1 MDSYGIKFI
10 RHGIPHVLPVNFS
23 AIFAFRIQNASIWD
37 VHFQSYSSFY
47 GTAINHTA
55 LRLSVFLDEDFLTNV
70 LVYNDC
76 IHAGERVTLFF
87 PFRSGNEGEYRLQVA
102 LATYHMGAV
111 SHERC
116 PLFETALC
124 VKGNISGIGLAQ
136 KVRHCIF
143 TFLHAEWPIQL
154 KRWQLRFHRAK
165 RAYLLYKNASQEK
178 TLKQLKEINREL
190 AFMEK
195 QVRKLKPASLP
206 CYLGMDTTS
215 KCNLKCIFCFRNY
228 LDTDFNARADMA
240 EDTLDQLIQ
249 ELFPTALTLNLSTV
263 GEPLLSSHI
272 EKILKASSD
281 YQVSL
286 SLTTNGTLLKRDDF
300 LKKLASVLQHIE
312 ISFDSASPELF
323 ERLRLGASY
332 EKILEH
338 ATRLGQIRR
347 TMRDPKFNLGFSM
360 TLFRDNLMEV
370 PEVLRMVSEAGG
382 NFLKTDIGVI
392 FSKKHLDQSVI
403 NDPDLYNAVYEA
415 AHKKAQQ
422 LGINL
427 LMRPPFSENG
437 RQEAVKVG
445 ICDYLYLSACIRS
458 EGELN
463 PCYFPVLSSLNVK
476 NGFRNAWKGESMQR
490 LRRDHDTERCHPL
503 CRDCYLVAE
512 GRNSV
517 EQRRK
522 QFLKGDALKWG
533 VFIDFGEEG
542 NADQYKSVGWGKAEG
557 PFTWTDGLEASISIP
572 IDASTSP
579 FISLK
584 ARLAPFLCPGDV
596 DTQTVRIL
604 INGKSSGIWIF
615 TKAELQE
622 KELFIQRTSIMG
634 ARYLKIAFL
643 MANAVS
649 PFALGLSEDKRMLGL
664 AVQSIQLPEW

>member
-1 MDSYGIKFI
+1 
-10 RHGIPHVLPVNFS
+10 
-23 AIFAFRIQNASIWD
+23 
-37 VHFQSYSSFY
+37 
-47 GTAINHTA
+47 
-55 LRLSVFLDEDFLTNV
+55 
-70 LVYNDC
+70 
-76 IHAGERVTLFF
+76 
-87 PFRSGNEGEYRLQVA
+87 
-102 LATYHMGAV
+102 
-111 SHERC
+111 
-116 PLFETALC
+116 
-124 VKGNISGIGLAQ
+124 
-136 KVRHCIF
+136 
-143 TFLHAEWPIQL
+143 
-154 KRWQLRFHRAK
+154 
-165 RAYLLYKNASQEK
+165 
-178 TLKQLKEINREL
+178 
-190 AFMEK
+190 
-195 QVRKLKPASLP
+195 
-206 CYLGMDTTS
+206 
-215 KCNLKCIFCFRNY
+215 
-228 LDTDFNARADMA
+228 
-240 EDTLDQLIQ
+240 LDQLIQ

-272 EKILKASSD
+272 EKILKASAD

-332 EKILEH
+332 EKILDH

-347 TMRDPKFNLGFSM
+347 TMPDPKFNLGFSM

-427 LMRPPFSENG
+427 LMRPPFSQNG

-463 PCYFPVLSSLNVK
+463 PCYFPVLSSLSVK

-503 CRDCYLVAE
+503 CRDCYLVVE
-512 GRNSV
+512 GGVSV
-517 EQRRK
+517 EHRRK
-522 QFLKGDALKWG
+522 QFLKGDALKWKM
-533 VFIDFGEEG
+533 VIDFTAGG
-542 NADQYKSVGWGKAEG
+542 NADRYKAMGWGKTEG
-557 PFTWTDGLEASISIP
+557 GFTWTEGQEATLHIP
-572 IDASTSP
+572 IQFLTAP

-584 ARLAPFLCPGDV
+584 ARVTPFVSPGKV
-596 DTQTVRIL
+596 VRQTVRIL
-604 INGKSSGIWIF
+604 INGKAAGMWVLV
-615 TKAELQE
+615 KPELQE
-622 KELFIQRTSIMG
+622 KILLISSG
-634 ARYLKIAFL
+634 ASSKSSPMEMTFL
-643 MANAVS
+643 MADAVS
-649 PFALGLSEDKRMLGL
+649 PFAVGFNDDKRVLGL
-664 AVQSIQLPEW
+664 AVQSIELTES